1 MNTRLLLGGVKSYLP
16 IQIRSYKGTGGSTTG
31 EYCYSVW
38 LRHLSIIKHHLPDFH
53 PGVVVELGPGD
64 SVGLGLAALLTGSDR
79 YVGLD
84 VVEHASSEIN
94 LRVLDELVDLLRSHA
109 PIPDSSMFPELLPAL
124 ENYAF
129 PLKAF
134 DEASLHDHLRD
145 DYVDKLRSV
154 LQNQGSADSI
164 LQYECPWQSSSVV
177 PGSVDLV
184 ITQVALQDMDHEKKY
199 SVLRESLRAMASWL
213 KPGGVM
219 SHQVDFSC
227 PGGKTWNHHWAFS
240 DLAWKIIRG
249 RRPYYVNRITQSQYE
264 SLLDEVG
271 MDLIAVESEAAEG
284 LRRSETALR
293 FGDLPASDFKSRA
306 ALFIAVKR

>member
-1 MNTRLLLGGVKSYLP
+1 MNARLLLGGVKSYLP
-16 IQIRSYKGTGGSTTG
+16 IQIKSYKGTGGSTTG

-84 VVEHASSEIN
+84 VVEHASSDVN
-94 LRVLDELVDLLRSHA
+94 LRVLDELVDLLSSHA
-109 PIPDSSMFPELLPAL
+109 PIPDASAFPELLPVL
-124 ENYAF
+124 ETYAF
-129 PLKAF
+129 PAKAL
-134 DEASLHDHLRD
+134 DKNRLHEHLRD
-145 DYVDKLRSV
+145 DYVEKLRSV
-154 LQNQGSADSI
+154 LQNQGSADSL
-164 LQYECPWQSSSVV
+164 LQYECPWQSSSVA
-177 PGSVDLV
+177 PDSVDLV
-184 ITQVALQDMDHEKKY
+184 ITQVALQDMDHDSRH
-199 SVLRESLRAMASWL
+199 SVLKENLQAMASWL

-227 PGGKTWNHHWAFS
+227 PGGRIWNHHWAFS
-240 DLAWKIIRG
+240 DLAWRIVRG
-249 RRPYYVNRITQSQYE
+249 RRPYYVNRVTQSQYE

-284 LRRSETALR
+284 LRRSETEVR
-293 FGDLPASDFKSRA
+293 FRGLPASDFKSRA
-306 ALFIAVKR
+306 ALFVAVKR